1 MGYTYDAIIKKC
13 QTAFKDIKTFYQ
25 DDVVNYRGK
34 TSDTGEY
41 YTEVVARF
49 VLDNIEAFKTGI
61 PMITR
66 KKPYISPTRNGEF
79 SKESNRVEEIIAMK
93 LFNKSKQGH
102 EYSFIG
108 KIIDYQ
114 TPLKSKRGDAAG
126 KIDLLSYDG
135 DVLRILELKKPDSV
149 ETMLRCVL
157 EGYTYMM
164 TVDRAKLLGEWS
176 MSSNRA
182 KLLGEWSIS
191 SDTVIKSS
199 PFVFRNGLQYQEMQ
213 EERNWLKQLM
223 SELDS
228 VPFYIV
234 EENDNY
240 YVTED

>member
-1 MGYTYDAIIKKC
+1 MDYTYHKIIEKC
-13 QTAFKDIKTFYQ
+13 QTAFEDIKTFYQ
-25 DDVVNYRGK
+25 ADVVNYRGK

-49 VLDNIEAFKTGI
+49 ALDNIDAFKTGI

-66 KKPYISPTRNGEF
+66 KKPYISPERNGGF
-79 SKESNRVEEIIAMK
+79 RTGSNRIEEITAMK
-93 LFNKSKQGH
+93 MFNKSRLGQ
-102 EYSFIG
+102 EYGFIG

-114 TPLKSKRGDAAG
+114 TPLKSKRGDVAG
-126 KIDLLSYDG
+126 KIDLLSYNG
-135 DVLRILELKKPDSV
+135 DILRILELKKPDSV

-164 TVDRAKLLGEWS
+164 TIDKVKLLAEW
-176 MSSNRA
+176 
-182 KLLGEWSIS
+182 KLP
-191 SDTVIKSS
+191 SDTVIKAS

-213 EERNWLKQLM
+213 EERTWLKRLM

-234 EENDNY
+234 EENENY

>member
-1 MGYTYDAIIKKC
+1 MAYTYDEIIGKC
-13 QTAFKDIKTFYQ
+13 QTAFGDIKTFYQ
-25 DDVVNYRGK
+25 ADVVNYRGK

-49 VLDNIEAFKTGI
+49 VLDNIDAFKNGI

-66 KKPYISPTRNGEF
+66 KSLYKSPERNGEIR
-79 SKESNRVEEIIAMK
+79 KESNRTEEITAMK
-93 LFNKSKQGH
+93 MFNKSKQGH
-102 EYSFIG
+102 KYEGIG

-114 TPLKSKRGDAAG
+114 TPLKSKREDVAG
-126 KIDLLSYDG
+126 KIDLLSYNG

-164 TVDRAKLLGEWS
+164 TVDREKLLTEWN
-176 MSSNRA
+176 MP
-182 KLLGEWSIS
+182 
-191 SDTVIKSS
+191 SDTVIKAS

-213 EERNWLKQLM
+213 EERSCLKRLM
-223 SELDS
+223 IELES
-228 VPFYIV
+228 IPFYFV
-234 EENDNY
+234 EENDSY